1 MSPDSEAATQI
12 AQAFVSAINR
22 RSVDEI
28 VSLMTDD
35 HVLVDSLGAR
45 TGGKPRLQAAWAA
58 YFGMIPDYT
67 ITIDETIA
75 EGSVVVLFGTAH
87 GTYAA
92 SGDFLPENRWTS
104 PVAWRALVRGARIAE
119 WHIYAD
125 LEPLRQIMRRL
136 YTE

>member
-1 MSPDSEAATQI
+1 MSPDSEAATRI
-12 AQAFVSAINR
+12 AHAFVKAINR

-28 VSLMTDD
+28 VNLMTDD

-45 TGGKPRLQAAWAA
+45 TLGKPRLQAAWAA
-58 YFGMIPDYT
+58 YFCMIPDYK

-75 EGSVVVLFGTAH
+75 EGSAVVLVGTAQ
-87 GTYAA
+87 GTYAR
-92 SGDFLPENRWTS
+92 SGDLPLENRWIA
-104 PVAWRALVRGARIAE
+104 PVASRALVRDARIAE
-119 WHIYAD
+119 WRIYAD